1 MQNFSELVIK
11 FRVVLIS
18 LFFLLTFIFIYSM
31 RNLRVNPDLV
41 SYLPESDEAVKL
53 SREIGNKYG
62 GNLTAVVVIES
73 DDVFK
78 PEVLREIYALTE
90 SLKYVDGVSYV
101 TSLANII
108 DIRGSEEGIE
118 IGRLIDASSIPRARE
133 ELESLKRYVLSKDIY
148 KNIISRDARVALILC
163 KLMDGVDKIKVA
175 REIKKVVESSNISSR
190 VYYGGLPFQMIDMN
204 DLILSDLNILTP
216 LVAIVVIVILFLS
229 FKNLIGVVLPFIPVA
244 LSTIWTLGLMA
255 ILNIPL
261 TIISNSIPVI
271 LTAVGSAYG
280 IHVVNKFREDISV
293 VDPKEKSKLTLSR
306 VGVAIILAGLT
317 TIVGFLSFIFGSYL
331 VMIKE
336 FGIFTSLGVLF
347 ALIIS
352 ITVIPAILSFLN
364 PKKTDRRVA
373 KVKRGYKWASY
384 ILNFISRLKYLVIS
398 LNLIIIAL
406 SSLGIFKISREVN
419 ILDYFKPETQ
429 IRRTE
434 EMLRKNFGGSLPLYV
449 VVKGDIQDPMVL
461 QKMKE
466 IENFLENFGDIHNS
480 LSIVDVLEEMNY
492 VMGEGRKIPDT
503 REKVANLIFLIEGEE
518 IFSQLVS
525 PEKDEAIIQANVT
538 YVSSKR
544 IFEIVNGLEEYFSKI
559 NGFSV
564 SVKQT
569 GMPLIYKHLD
579 DAIIKS
585 QIQSLILALIFV
597 FVIMSLQLGSVV
609 GGMFGVLPVFL
620 TIFVV
625 YGFMG
630 YAGIPLDIATVLIAS
645 VSIGMGIDYS
655 IHFFN
660 RLRYELMEGASIE
673 QGLLKV
679 LGTTGVAI
687 LINAL
692 SVSLGFLVLVFSSV
706 IPLQRFGAMILLT
719 MFLSAGATL
728 VLLPAIILTFKPKFL
743 VKLVKLKSKVEV
755 VG

>member
-280 IHVVNKFREDISV
+280 IHVVNKFREDIPV

-429 IRRTE
+429 IRKTE

-660 RLRYELMEGASIE
+660 RLRYELMEGASVE